1 MKTSD
6 LDDARRAPK
15 GEANIFRRANPFAIF
30 VAAYAGYN
38 VLGLVDAPWIIKGT
52 YDKTLC
58 WELFAI
64 GMAGLFI
71 GYFSAPRLKI
81 RQPVALK
88 KFRKSKQLTILFFLI
103 FAFCISAAIVLNHG
117 LPLLQGEARFQ
128 NSALLSNL
136 APLYGFWIL
145 TRMISDLERKK
156 RPGIFQPIV
165 YIVGILILG
174 YRSPVLAFVLTYYC
188 YWVVFRLSGSRAIWL
203 SVFVGGALGLF
214 AACLS
219 LFRISQNYDVARF
232 FENVDFNFVLAHKYI
247 LPLVPALSMF
257 DFSQST
263 IAKIG
268 IALKEPMYG
277 GLMMSNF
284 ETLLPGKHWGA
295 RNVIGDLT
303 GARWVAG
310 RPMSITPTLQGALY
324 TDFGYV
330 GVFVGLFL
338 IAWFI
343 RWYRNYAFSHGV
355 DSRFCFC
362 YFFSLSLMSIHA
374 GYWDVNFIFVGFFVV
389 LIKIFDAM
397 KNNLGGQG

>member
-1 MKTSD
+1 MGISD
-6 LDDARRAPK
+6 LDATKRASK
-15 GEANIFRRANPFAIF
+15 GGADILRRANPFWIF
-30 VAAYAGYN
+30 ATAFAGYN
-38 VLGLVDAPWIIKGT
+38 ILGLMNAPWIVEGA

-58 WELFAI
+58 WQLFAI
-64 GMAGLFI
+64 GMLGMFA
-71 GYFSAPRLKI
+71 GYFSAPRLKVP
-81 RQPVALK
+81 QPVVLT
-88 KFRKSKQLTILFFLI
+88 KFRRSTQLTILFFLI
-103 FAFCISAAIVLNHG
+103 FAFCVSAAIALNHG

-145 TRMISDLERKK
+145 IRMISDVERRK
-156 RPGIFQPIV
+156 RPGILQPIIYV
-165 YIVGILILG
+165 SGILVLG
-174 YRSPVLAFVLTYYC
+174 YRSPVLAFALTYYC

-203 SVFVGGALGLF
+203 SVIVGGALGVF

-232 FENVDFNFVLAHKYI
+232 FENVDFNFVLAHKYL

-268 IALKEPMYG
+268 VSLKEHMYG
-277 GLMMSNF
+277 GLLMSNF

-324 TDFGYV
+324 TDFGYF

-338 IAWFI
+338 IAWLM
-343 RWYRNYAFSHGV
+343 RWYRNYAFLHGV

-374 GYWDVNFIFVGFFVV
+374 GYWDVNFMFVGLFVLV
-389 LIKIFDAM
+389 IKTFDELR
-397 KNNLGGQG
+397 KSFGGSK